1 MKAACFVDTNILLY
15 RASTDAAERA
25 KRNVAETVLQRADIG
40 LSAQVLAEFY
50 HNAISKPGVRM
61 TPESARAIVESL
73 ALLPVVAVTTEIV
86 LSAIRLSERYQISY
100 WDAAILAAA
109 KELAATTVFS
119 EDLSPGQ
126 TYDGVTVLN
135 PFLPG
140 VELPVE
146 STA

>member
-15 RASTDAAERA
+15 RASTDEAERPKRLAAEAILR
-25 KRNVAETVLQRADIG
+25 RDDIG

-61 TPESARAIVESL
+61 APEAAAAVVEALS
-73 ALLPVVAVTTEIV
+73 LLPVVPITAEIV
-86 LSAIRLSERYQISY
+86 QAAIRLQQRHQLSY

-109 KELAATTVFS
+109 KELTATTVFS
-119 EDLSPGQ
+119 EDLAHDQ
-126 TYDGVTVLN
+126 AYDGVTVLN

-140 VELPVE
+140 VELP
-146 STA
+146 A

>member
-1 MKAACFVDTNILLY
+1 MKAACFIDTNILLY
-15 RASTDAAERA
+15 RASTDEAERP
-25 KRNVAETVLQRADIG
+25 KRAIADALLQRDDIG

-61 TPESARAIVESL
+61 TPEVATAAVEAL
-73 ALLPVVAVTTEIV
+73 AQLPVVPVTAEIV
-86 LSAIRLSERYQISY
+86 LAAVRLQQRYRISY

-119 EDLSPGQ
+119 EDLAHAQS
-126 TYDGVTVLN
+126 YDGVIVLN

-140 VELPVE
+140 VTLPD
-146 STA
+146 

>member
-1 MKAACFVDTNILLY
+1 MKAACFVDTNVLLY
-15 RASTDAAERA
+15 RASTDEAERP
-25 KRNVAETVLQRADIG
+25 KRLIAEAVLRREDIG

-61 TPESARAIVESL
+61 TPEAAAAVVEAL
-73 ALLPVVAVTTEIV
+73 ALLPVVPITTEIV
-86 LSAIRLSERYQISY
+86 QAAIRLQQRHQLSY
-100 WDAAILAAA
+100 WDGAILAAA

-119 EDLSPGQ
+119 EDLAHGQ

-140 VELPVE
+140 VELP
-146 STA
+146 A

>member
-15 RASTDAAERA
+15 RASTSETERP
-25 KRNVAETVLQRADIG
+25 KRIVAEALMRRDDIG

-50 HNAISKPGVRM
+50 HNAISKPGLRM
-61 TPESARAIVESL
+61 SAEVAAAIVNAL
-73 ALLPVVAVTTEIV
+73 ALLPVIPVTSEIV
-86 LSAIRLSERYQISY
+86 QAAIPLQQRYQISY

-109 KELAATTVFS
+109 KELTANTVFS
-119 EDLSPGQ
+119 EDLAHGQ

-140 VELPVE
+140 VELPG
-146 STA
+146 